1 MSDAEPGARQRR
13 HLLERGLPLGTIQ
26 RDLFTEVATDQSAF
40 PGLQKAQPQ
49 LGTVNATRVDH
60 ALLPGRGGL
69 EQPLD
74 VQLARDL
81 EVQRRLDDVGGL
93 DDPGQ
98 PALVLAR
105 AVAAD
110 VGEGRLEAERLQVED
125 RRVGRA
131 ERIVRARGDDERQV
145 VLVRA
150 PDGLADD
157 VVPLRLGAR
166 PDEGLLQPVGEH
178 DDLAVLAQPP
188 PDGLALGGGDQA
200 GVDLVEEPGAGH
212 GLEVQLRRRVPQFD
226 RNGDRSL
233 LRQVFRQPHEYGSL
247 ARSDAA
253 DDDVRAGGAIM
264 QVRHHRHAQLVAA
277 DDLVDDRARG
287 GHELAGVLA
296 AP

>member
-1 MSDAEPGARQRR
+1 M
-13 HLLERGLPLGTIQ
+13 
-26 RDLFTEVATDQSAF
+26 
-40 PGLQKAQPQ
+40 
-49 LGTVNATRVDH
+49 
-60 ALLPGRGGL
+60 
-69 EQPLD
+69 
-74 VQLARDL
+74 QLARDL

-98 PALVLAR
+98 PALVLAG

-110 VGEGRLEAERLQVED
+110 VGEGGLEAERLQVED

-166 PDEGLLQPVGEH
+166 PDDGLLQPVGEH
-178 DDLAVLAQPP
+178 DDLAVLAQAP

-200 GVDLVEEPGAGH
+200 GVDLAEEPGAGH
-212 GLEVQLRRRVPQFD
+212 GLKVQLGRRVPQFD
-226 RNGDRSL
+226 GNGDRPL
-233 LRQVFRQPHEYGSL
+233 LGQVFGQPDEYGSL

-253 DDDVRAGGAIM
+253 DDHVRARGAIV
-264 QVRHHRHAQLVAA
+264 QVRHDRHAQLVAA
-277 DDLVDDRARG
+277 DDLVDDRARRRD
-287 GHELAGVLA
+287 ELAGVLA
-296 AP
+296 RPGPVAPL